1 MSALTFE
8 NLLRH
13 VGHEIVCRA
22 HGLPPQN
29 VIVHCETCDEVII
42 DLDAD
47 GESLFGLVPIRP
59 DPPPLPPAAA
69 AAMPAVAAD

>member
-1 MSALTFE
+1 MSTLSFD

-13 VGHEIVCRA
+13 VGHEITCSS

-29 VIVHCETCDEVII
+29 VVLFCETCDEVIA

-47 GESLFGLVPIRP
+47 GESLFGLVPVAPP
-59 DPPPLPPAAA
+59 DPMLPPAAMRA
-69 AAMPAVAAD
+69 AIAAD